1 MANVPSKGKETVA
14 KAPPKKAAKPAAPK
28 AAKAAAKP
36 AAAKATKPAKTGKK
50 KVRPRDQYSCEVCG
64 LVVSVDEACG
74 CIDACD
80 IVCCG
85 QQMKAAT

>member
-1 MANVPSKGKETVA
+1 MAKAPSKGKEAVA

-36 AAAKATKPAKTGKK
+36 AAAKATKPAKTGE
-50 KVRPRDQYSCEVCG
+50 KVRAGDQYSCEVCG

-74 CIDACD
+74 CVDACD

-85 QQMKAAT
+85 QQMKATP